1 MNKKNISDRAN
12 QLLQSLS
19 SPGNKMAPKENL
31 TVTQTPI
38 LEKKEEIKQK
48 APSKTLGISLRL
60 EDRQKIKDISVW
72 FTAQGIKA
80 SDSMIVQCALSM
92 LTPGNGLID
101 TYHHTRSLDQ
111 RIKTR

>member
-1 MNKKNISDRAN
+1 MDKKPLSDKAN

-19 SPGNKMAPKENL
+19 SPKNKMVSKENL
-31 TVTQTPI
+31 IAVQTPI
-38 LEKKEEIKQK
+38 PEKKEEIKQK

-72 FTAQGIKA
+72 FTSQGIKA

-92 LTPGNGLID
+92 LASGNDLID
-101 TYHHTRSLDQ
+101 TYHYVRSLDQ
-111 RIKTR
+111 RIKIR